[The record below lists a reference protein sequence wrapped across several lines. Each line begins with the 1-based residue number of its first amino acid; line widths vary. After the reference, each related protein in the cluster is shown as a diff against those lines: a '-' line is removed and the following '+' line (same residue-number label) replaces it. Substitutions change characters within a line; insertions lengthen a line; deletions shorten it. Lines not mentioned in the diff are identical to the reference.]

1 MTVWLSKSRKS
12 YVARSRTDNIKVIEV
27 AQVKDAEH
35 ESQTDLTFN
44 CLLKMQDIEF
54 YRRTNG
60 SIFY

>member
-12 YVARSRTDNIKVIEV
+12 YVARSRTENIKVIEV

-35 ESQTDLTFN
+35 ESQTDLKFN